1 MKAATFKIFARGS
14 LLAAALSFSSC
25 GSDEVV
31 EEKPPVLEG
40 AASEPPAQDG
50 AVSETPAPVPVVEE
64 SAPEP
69 PVVFHDAKLEVAL
82 RKALEKPVGPL
93 TRKALVSLKKLQAVG
108 MGITDLKGLEHATNL
123 TRLFLAGNQ
132 VGDLTPLAGMT
143 GLTALNLRQN
153 QVSDVTP
160 LANLTKLTELNL
172 SANKIADDQKEML
185 RKALPDCPILF

>member
-1 MKAATFKIFARGS
+1 MKAITFKIFALGS

-31 EEKPPVLEG
+31 EDKPPVLEG
-40 AASEPPAQDG
+40 AAPEAPG
-50 AVSETPAPVPVVEE
+50 PAPVVAE

-69 PVVFHDAKLEVAL
+69 PVLFNDAKLEAAV

-93 TRKALVSLKKLQAVG
+93 TRKDLASLKKLQAVG
-108 MGITDLKGLEHATNL
+108 MGITDLTGLEHATNL
-123 TRLFLAGNQ
+123 TRLLLAGNH
-132 VGDLTPLAGMT
+132 VGDLTPLAQMT

-172 SANKIADDQKEML
+172 SANKITDDQKEML

>member
-1 MKAATFKIFARGS
+1 MKAATFKIFALGS

-31 EEKPPVLEG
+31 EDKPPVLEG
-40 AASEPPAQDG
+40 AAPEA
-50 AVSETPAPVPVVEE
+50 PAPAPVVEE
-64 SAPEP
+64 PAPEP
-69 PVVFHDAKLEVAL
+69 PVLFNDAKLEAAV
-82 RKALEKPVGPL
+82 RKALEKPVGPV
-93 TRKALVSLKKLQAVG
+93 TRKDLASLKKLQAVG
-108 MGITDLKGLEHATNL
+108 MGITDLTGLEHATNL
-123 TRLFLAGNQ
+123 TRLLLAGNH

-172 SANKIADDQKEML
+172 SANKITDDQKEML